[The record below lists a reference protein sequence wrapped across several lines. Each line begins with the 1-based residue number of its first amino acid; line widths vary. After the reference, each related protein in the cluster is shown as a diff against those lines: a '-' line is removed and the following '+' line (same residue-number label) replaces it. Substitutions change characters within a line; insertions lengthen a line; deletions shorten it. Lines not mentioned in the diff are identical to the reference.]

1 MHTNCVPGLTILDR
15 PELEQELHW
24 LSVTGTD
31 SGPPPA
37 SSPDPPGR
45 CTEGH
50 LELGKS
56 ACFQFQESR
65 FTSLVLPSFRK
76 GNPPTPTLALW
87 AATPPRKRRRSAC
100 APADTATGSASQ
112 TTRRRRRRRRHRGGS
127 PPSPCSTTQIP
138 PPCAQMSHLRCQ
150 NAIQPPRSL

>member
-15 PELEQELHW
+15 PELEQELRW

-31 SGPPPA
+31 SAPPPA

-65 FTSLVLPSFRK
+65 FTSLVLPSFLK
-76 GNPPTPTLALW
+76 GNPPTNKPWHCVGVWRGNKAAQEAALCVR
-87 AATPPRKRRRSAC
+87 AR
-100 APADTATGSASQ
+100 
-112 TTRRRRRRRRHRGGS
+112 
-127 PPSPCSTTQIP
+127 
-138 PPCAQMSHLRCQ
+138 
-150 NAIQPPRSL
+150 